1 MYMADEHQLA
11 TAAAESVNT
20 TNKTTTKKL
29 QYNVYKYESVSFTT
43 ETNINN
49 QAIDKQQQQ

>member
-11 TAAAESVNT
+11 TAAAESSKYNKQT
-20 TNKTTTKKL
+20 TKKKL
-29 QYNVYKYESVSFTT
+29 QYIIYKYESVSFTT

-49 QAIDKQQQQ
+49 RAMDKQQQ